1 MTQAT
6 QLLIMTE
13 GFPTYGG
20 LTGRDLETIAVG
32 LQEVVK
38 EVTHTSLLL
47 AGSFCI
53 CFCKLISFSDYG
65 PCYITNMRPSLP
77 AGLSLKNAFRPSW

>member
-1 MTQAT
+1 MQPCACSCVKGGDVGVLQAT

-38 EVTHTSLLL
+38 EVTCNSLLTR
-47 AGSFCI
+47 STCI
-53 CFCKLISFSDYG
+53 CFSHL
-65 PCYITNMRPSLP
+65 TLSLTSSRT
-77 AGLSLKNAFRPSW
+77 GLSTSDLA